1 MADVGAYRIF
11 LGLES
16 VNENILDS
24 YGKKIKNEE
33 QVKAINILRKYG
45 IGIHASFIIGDFDE
59 TEQMVLNTINWA
71 KKMKPE
77 IAQFSILTPFPGT
90 ALYEQ
95 VINENRLLNKNWEL
109 FDAIHPTIKLNNL
122 TPKQVQR
129 LFIKSYQKF
138 YFSFSRIFHKS
149 EQINTK
155 TKSKKKFNIID
166 SVIFPIK
173 FFLKFRFEIFKNST
187 PIHFHKA

>member
-122 TPKQVQR
+122 KIGRAHV
-129 LFIKSYQKF
+129 
-138 YFSFSRIFHKS
+138 
-149 EQINTK
+149 
-155 TKSKKKFNIID
+155 
-166 SVIFPIK
+166 
-173 FFLKFRFEIFKNST
+173 
-187 PIHFHKA
+187 